1 VSFFL
6 GKERET
12 ENPVELPIDVLHR
25 HLMAIGASGSGKT
38 VLCKCLM
45 EEAVRHNIPVVIVDP
60 QGDISSL
67 ALKGDPEKM
76 ESRGIPLTMQEE
88 FFEKARIGIFTPAS
102 SKGITISVNP
112 LSFPSPDT
120 PHEEA
125 ILALDLT
132 ATSLSSFLGYDL
144 SSDSGKGAKAYLFT
158 LLEHL
163 WRKGENVSDMG
174 HMAEL
179 VLNPPSEIAQM
190 LQSFVT
196 KKEPQEIARKLR
208 FLTVGTPSLMF
219 QKGVQID
226 MDMFM
231 DKSDGK
237 VPLNIIY
244 MNTLSSTNDKQFFLA
259 TLLRELYCWMLKN
272 PAEDIQL
279 LFYVDEIAPYIPPY
293 PRNPPPK
300 EAYAFL
306 FKQARKYG
314 VGLVAA
320 TQNITDIDYKAL
332 AQVNT
337 WCLGRLMTQQDIAR
351 VKQIIQSIDP
361 THAESVLQKLP
372 SLRTGEFLMLS
383 PDVYEDVVNFQVRW
397 LVTDHLTMDEQD
409 IPEALAPDTKQ
420 FFEKFLKKPEPPEKK
435 KQRIRKTVPEPEV
448 EPAAEPEVLPEPSS
462 PLPLRPS
469 KPLAERI
476 KLLLNS
482 ARRCVSAEYVAEN
495 LDVDKKDAEKA
506 LRSLIRSKV
515 VKRSKVKGEK
525 EYLYW
530 LSKFGFD
537 PSKNIL
543 GELLAVPNRITQ
555 VEAFKRAK
563 SWLEGGFFSKKE
575 EFYDATFSHM
585 PIWMVSA
592 TRQAKRL
599 FFFRKE
605 ELDTF
610 YMSATTGAMIS
621 IEKDA
626 VLFHRLI
633 TKSAGKLKDLDD
645 DDEITFIPRLPK
657 EVPRIP
663 KVKIGRDEIYQTLK
677 LTLGV
682 SPVSSELVML
692 PVWSLKVRHKKK
704 KKKRT
709 IVMDAATGRRLVGH
723 FRQQRSST
731 RKPQRSSTR
740 KR

>member
-1 VSFFL
+1 MRRSNVSFFL
-6 GKERET
+6 GKKQGTET
-12 ENPVELPIDVLHR
+12 PVELPVQALHR

-38 VLCKCLM
+38 VLCKCMM

-67 ALKGDPEKM
+67 TLKGDPVTM
-76 ESRGIPLTMQEE
+76 ENHGIPLNMQEE
-88 FFEKARIGIFTPAS
+88 FFEKARIAIFTPAS
-102 SKGITISVNP
+102 SKGIPISVNP
-112 LSFPSPDT
+112 LSFPSEDT

-125 ILALDLT
+125 ILALDMT

-144 SSDSGKGAKAYLFT
+144 DSDAGKGAKAYIFT

-163 WRKGENVSDMG
+163 WRKGETIKDMG
-174 HMAEL
+174 HMAEI
-179 VLNPPSEIAQM
+179 VLKPPEEIAEM

-196 KKEPQEIARKLR
+196 KRDPEEIARKLR

-226 MDMFM
+226 MRMFM

-259 TLLRELYCWMLKN
+259 TILRELYCWMLKN
-272 PAEDIQL
+272 PSEDIQM

-361 THAESVLQKLP
+361 THAEAVLQKLP

-397 LVTDHLTMDEQD
+397 LVTAHLTMDEKD
-409 IPEALAPDTKQ
+409 IPQALSPETKQ
-420 FFEKFLKKPEPPEKK
+420 FFKKFLQKQEKTEKISKPD
-435 KQRIRKTVPEPEV
+435 
-448 EPAAEPEVLPEPSS
+448 ALPVHPQ
-462 PLPLRPS
+462 PPS
-469 KPLAERI
+469 KTLAERI

-482 ARRCVSAEYVAEN
+482 VRQSVSADYVAEN
-495 LDVDKKDAEKA
+495 LNVLVNDAEKV
-506 LRSLIRSKV
+506 LNSLVRSKV
-515 VKRSKVKGEK
+515 VKKSRVQGNE

-530 LSKFGFD
+530 LSKFGFE
-537 PSKNIL
+537 PSKNVL
-543 GELLAVPNRITQ
+543 GEVLAVPTRITQ

-563 SWLEGGFFSKKE
+563 SWLEGGFLSKKE
-575 EFYDATFSHM
+575 EIYDATFSHM
-585 PIWMVSA
+585 PIWKVSA
-592 TRQAKRL
+592 TRQSKRL
-599 FFFRKE
+599 FFFSRE
-605 ELDTF
+605 ELDS
-610 YMSATTGAMIS
+610 YYLSGSTGALIS
-621 IEKDA
+621 IEKDTM
-626 VLFHRLI
+626 LFHKLI

-663 KVKIGRDEIYQTLK
+663 KVKIGRDKIYLTLQ

-682 SPVSSELVML
+682 RPVSSDLVLL
-692 PVWSLKVRHKKK
+692 PVWTFKVRHKKK

-709 IVMDAATGRRLVGH
+709 IIIDAATGRKIIGH
-723 FRQQRSST
+723 LRS
-731 RKPQRSSTR
+731 QHNSTR

>member
-6 GKERET
+6 GKEQGT
-12 ENPVELPIDVLHR
+12 QTPVELPVEALHR

-38 VLCKCLM
+38 VLCKCMM

-67 ALKGDPEKM
+67 ALKGDPETI
-76 ESRGIPLTMQEE
+76 ESHGIPLTMQDE
-88 FFEKARIGIFTPAS
+88 FFEKARIAIFTPAS
-102 SKGITISVNP
+102 SKGIPISVNP
-112 LSFPSPDT
+112 LSFPSEDT

-125 ILALDLT
+125 ILAIDMT

-144 SSDSGKGAKAYLFT
+144 DSDAGKGAKAYLFT

-163 WRKGENVSDMG
+163 WRKGETIKDMG
-174 HMAEL
+174 HMAEI
-179 VLNPPSEIAQM
+179 VLKPPTEIAEM

-196 KKEPQEIARKLR
+196 KRDPEDIARKLR

-272 PAEDIQL
+272 PSEDIQL
-279 LFYVDEIAPYIPPY
+279 LFYVDEIALYIPPY

-361 THAESVLQKLP
+361 THAEAVLQKLP

-397 LVTDHLTMDEQD
+397 LVTAHLTMDEQD
-409 IPEALAPDTKQ
+409 IPQALAPETKQ
-420 FFEKFLKKPEPPEKK
+420 FFNKFLQKQEKTEKISKP
-435 KQRIRKTVPEPEV
+435 
-448 EPAAEPEVLPEPSS
+448 ALPSAPTQ
-462 PLPLRPS
+462 PPS
-469 KPLAERI
+469 KTLAERI
-476 KLLLNS
+476 QLLLNS
-482 ARRCVSAEYVAEN
+482 VRQSVSAEYVAEN
-495 LDVDKKDAEKA
+495 LSVLVNDAEKA
-506 LRSLIRSKV
+506 LNSLVRSKV
-515 VKRSKVKGEK
+515 VKKSRVKGDE

-530 LSKFGFD
+530 LSKFGFE
-537 PSKNIL
+537 PSKNVM
-543 GELLAVPNRITQ
+543 GEVLAVPTRITQ
-555 VEAFKRAK
+555 VDAFKRAK
-563 SWLEGGFFSKKE
+563 SWLEGGFLNKKE
-575 EFYDATFSHM
+575 EIYDATFSHM
-585 PIWMVSA
+585 PIWKVSA
-592 TRQAKRL
+592 TRQSKRL
-599 FFFRKE
+599 FFFSRE
-605 ELDTF
+605 ELDS
-610 YMSATTGAMIS
+610 YYLSGTTGALIS

-626 VLFHRLI
+626 MLFHKLI

-663 KVKIGRDEIYQTLK
+663 KVKIGRDKIYSTLK

-682 SPVSSELVML
+682 RPVSSELVML
-692 PVWSLKVRHKKK
+692 PVWTLKVRHKKK
-704 KKKRT
+704 QKKRT
-709 IVMDAATGRRLVGH
+709 IIMDAATGRRIVGH
-723 FRQQRSST
+723 FRS
-731 RKPQRSSTR
+731 QRSSTR

>member
-1 VSFFL
+1 LSFFL
-6 GKERET
+6 GKEQRTET
-12 ENPVELPIDVLHR
+12 PVELPVDALHR
-25 HLMAIGASGSGKT
+25 HLMALGASGSGKT

-45 EEAVRHNIPVVIVDP
+45 EEAVRHDIPVVIVDP

-76 ESRGIPLTMQEE
+76 ESRGIPLAMQEE
-88 FFEKARIGIFTPAS
+88 YFEKARIAIFTPAS
-102 SKGITISVNP
+102 SKGIPISVNP
-112 LSFPSPDT
+112 LSFPSRDT

-125 ILALDLT
+125 ILALDMT

-144 SSDSGKGAKAYLFT
+144 ASDAGKGAKAYLFT
-158 LLEHL
+158 LLEYL
-163 WRKGENVSDMG
+163 WRKGETVRDMG
-174 HMAEL
+174 HMAEI
-179 VLNPPSEIAQM
+179 VLKPPTEIAEM

-196 KKEPQEIARKLR
+196 KREPQEIARKLR
-208 FLTVGTPSLMF
+208 FLTVGTPALMF

-231 DKSDGK
+231 DRSDGK

-272 PAEDIQL
+272 PSEDIQL

-337 WCLGRLMTQQDIAR
+337 WCLGRMMTQQDIAR

-361 THAESVLQKLP
+361 THAETVLQKLP

-383 PDVYEDVVNFQVRW
+383 PDVYDDVVNFQVRW
-397 LVTDHLTMDEQD
+397 LVTDHMTMDEKD
-409 IPEALAPDTKQ
+409 IPQSLSPETKQ
-420 FFEKFLKKPEPPEKK
+420 FFKKFLKKKEKK
-435 KQRIRKTVPEPEV
+435 EKQAVK
-448 EPAAEPEVLPEPSS
+448 PATPSA
-462 PLPLRPS
+462 PPQPPS
-469 KPLAERI
+469 KTLAERI

-482 ARRCVSAEYVAEN
+482 VRQSVSAEYVAEN
-495 LDVDKKDAEKA
+495 LNVLVKDAENA
-506 LRSLIRSKV
+506 LNSLVKSKV
-515 VKRSKVKGEK
+515 VKKSRAKGDE

-530 LSKFGFD
+530 LSKFGFE
-537 PSKNIL
+537 PSKNVL
-543 GELLAVPNRITQ
+543 GEVLAIPTRVTQ

-563 SWLEGGFFSKKE
+563 SWLEKGGFFSKNE

-585 PIWMVSA
+585 PIWKVSA
-592 TRQAKRL
+592 TRKAKHL
-599 FFFRKE
+599 FFFNRE
-605 ELDTF
+605 ELDT
-610 YMSATTGAMIS
+610 YYLSATTGALIS

-626 VLFHRLI
+626 MLFHKLMK
-633 TKSAGKLKDLDD
+633 KSAEKLKDLDD
-645 DDEITFIPRLPK
+645 DDDIAFIPRLPK

-663 KVKIGRDEIYQTLK
+663 KIRMGRNKIYSTLK

-682 SPVSSELVML
+682 IPVSSEIVLL

-709 IVMDAATGRRLVGH
+709 IVMDAATGRRLVGY
-723 FRQQRSST
+723 FKRQRG
-731 RKPQRSSTR
+731 STR

>member
-1 VSFFL
+1 MSFFL
-6 GKERET
+6 GKKQGTET
-12 ENPVELPIDVLHR
+12 PVELPIEALHR

-38 VLCKCLM
+38 VLCKCMM

-67 ALKGDPEKM
+67 ALKGDPETM
-76 ESRGIPLTMQEE
+76 ESHGIPLTLQEE
-88 FFEKARIGIFTPAS
+88 FFEKARIAIFTPAS
-102 SKGITISVNP
+102 SKGIPISVNP
-112 LSFPSPDT
+112 LSFPSEDT

-125 ILALDLT
+125 ILALDMT

-144 SSDSGKGAKAYLFT
+144 ASDAGKGAKAYLFT

-163 WRKGENVSDMG
+163 WRKGETIKDMG
-174 HMAEL
+174 HMAEI
-179 VLNPPSEIAQM
+179 VLKPPTEIAEM

-196 KKEPQEIARKLR
+196 KREPEEIARKLR

-244 MNTLSSTNDKQFFLA
+244 LNTLSSSNDKEFFLA

-361 THAESVLQKLP
+361 THAEAVLQKLP

-397 LVTDHLTMDEQD
+397 LVTEHKTMDEQD
-409 IPEALAPDTKQ
+409 IPQALAPETKQ
-420 FFEKFLKKPEPPEKK
+420 FFKKFLQKQEKTEKISKPALPSAPP
-435 KQRIRKTVPEPEV
+435 QP
-448 EPAAEPEVLPEPSS
+448 
-462 PLPLRPS
+462 PS
-469 KPLAERI
+469 KTLAERI
-476 KLLLNS
+476 QLVLNS
-482 ARRCVSAEYVAEN
+482 VRQSVSAEYVAEN
-495 LDVDKKDAEKA
+495 LSVLVNDAEKA
-506 LRSLIRSKV
+506 LNSLVRSKV
-515 VKRSKVKGEK
+515 VKKSRVEGDE

-530 LSKFGFD
+530 LSKFGFE
-537 PSKNIL
+537 PSKNVM
-543 GELLAVPNRITQ
+543 GEVLAIPTRITQ

-585 PIWMVSA
+585 PIWKVSA
-592 TRQAKRL
+592 TRQSKRL
-599 FFFRKE
+599 FFFSKE
-605 ELDTF
+605 ELDT
-610 YMSATTGAMIS
+610 YYLSGTTGALIS

-626 VLFHRLI
+626 MLFHKLI

-663 KVKIGRDEIYQTLK
+663 KVKIGRDKIYSTLR

-682 SPVSSELVML
+682 RPVSSELVLL
-692 PVWSLKVRHKKK
+692 PVWSLKVKHKKK

-709 IVMDAATGRRLVGH
+709 IIMDAATGRRIVGH
-723 FRQQRSST
+723 FRS
-731 RKPQRSSTR
+731 QRSSTR

>member
-1 VSFFL
+1 MSFFL
-6 GKERET
+6 GRERGTET
-12 ENPVELPIDVLHR
+12 PVELPVEALHR
-25 HLMAIGASGSGKT
+25 HLMALGASGSGKT
-38 VLCKCLM
+38 VLCKCMM
-45 EEAVRHNIPVVIVDP
+45 EEAVRHDIPVVIVDP

-67 ALKGDPEKM
+67 ALKGNPEEIK
-76 ESRGIPLTMQEE
+76 SHGIPLTMQEE
-88 FFEKARIGIFTPAS
+88 YFDKARIAIFTPAS
-102 SKGITISVNP
+102 SKGIPISVNP
-112 LSFPSPDT
+112 LSFPSKDT

-125 ILALDLT
+125 ILALDMT

-144 SSDSGKGAKAYLFT
+144 GSDAGKGAKAYLFT
-158 LLEHL
+158 LLENL
-163 WRKGENVSDMG
+163 WRKGETIKDMA
-174 HMAEL
+174 HMAEI

-196 KKEPQEIARKLR
+196 KREPQEIARKLR

-231 DKSDGK
+231 DRSDGK
-237 VPLNIIY
+237 VPVNIIY
-244 MNTLSSTNDKQFFLA
+244 LNTLNSTNDKQFFLA

-272 PAEDIQL
+272 PSEDIQL

-337 WCLGRLMTQQDIAR
+337 WCLGRMMTQQDIAR

-361 THAESVLQKLP
+361 TNAETVLQKLP

-383 PDVYEDVVNFQVRW
+383 PDVYDDVVNFQVRW
-397 LVTDHLTMDEQD
+397 LVTDHLTLDEKD
-409 IPEALAPDTKQ
+409 LPASLSPEAKQ
-420 FFEKFLKKPEPPEKK
+420 FFEKYQLKQKEKVKKPVAPSPP
-435 KQRIRKTVPEPEV
+435 
-448 EPAAEPEVLPEPSS
+448 
-462 PLPLRPS
+462 PS
-469 KPLAERI
+469 KSIAERI

-482 ARRCVSAEYVAEN
+482 VRQSVSAEYVAEN
-495 LDVDKKDAEKA
+495 LGVIVEDAEKA
-506 LRSLIRSKV
+506 LNSLVRSKI
-515 VKRSKVKGEK
+515 VKKSRVRGDE

-530 LSKFGFD
+530 LSKFGFE
-537 PSKNIL
+537 PSKNVL
-543 GELLAVPNRITQ
+543 GEVLAIPTRITQ
-555 VEAFKRAK
+555 VEAFNRAK
-563 SWLEGGFFSKKE
+563 SLLEGGLLFKKE
-575 EFYDATFSHM
+575 EFYDAKFSHM
-585 PIWMVSA
+585 PIWKVSA
-592 TRQAKRL
+592 TRKAKHL
-599 FFFRKE
+599 FFFRRE
-605 ELDTF
+605 EVDT
-610 YMSATTGAMIS
+610 YYLSATTGAMIS
-621 IEKDA
+621 LEKGA
-626 VLFHRLI
+626 MLFHKLV
-633 TKSAGKLKDLDD
+633 TKSAEKLKNLDD
-645 DDEITFIPRLPK
+645 DDDITFIPRLPK

-663 KVKIGRDEIYQTLK
+663 KIKMGRDKIYSTLQ

-682 SPVSSELVML
+682 SPVYSELVLL
-692 PVWSLKVRHKKK
+692 PVWTLKVRHKKK
-704 KKKRT
+704 KKKRS

-723 FRQQRSST
+723 FKQQR
-731 RKPQRSSTR
+731 RSTR

>member
-1 VSFFL
+1 MSFFL
-6 GKERET
+6 GKQQGTET
-12 ENPVELPIDVLHR
+12 PVELPVEALHR
-25 HLMAIGASGSGKT
+25 HLMALGASGSGKT
-38 VLCKCLM
+38 VLCKCIM
-45 EEAVRHNIPVVIVDP
+45 EEAIRHDIPLVIVDP

-67 ALKGDPEKM
+67 ALKGDPEEM
-76 ESRGIPLTMQEE
+76 EQHGIPASLQEE
-88 FFEKARIGIFTPAS
+88 FFEKARVAIFTPAS
-102 SKGITISVNP
+102 SKGIPISVNP
-112 LSFPSPDT
+112 LSFPSEET
-120 PHEEA
+120 SHEEA

-163 WRKGENVSDMG
+163 WKKGETIRDMG
-174 HMAEL
+174 HMAEV
-179 VLNPPSEIAQM
+179 VLKPPQEIAEM

-272 PAEDIQL
+272 PSEDIQL

-332 AQVNT
+332 SQVNT
-337 WCLGRLMTQQDIAR
+337 WCLGRMMTQQDISR

-361 THAESVLQKLP
+361 THADAVLQKLP
-372 SLRTGEFLMLS
+372 SLRTGEFLLLS
-383 PDVYEDVVNFQVRW
+383 PDVYDDIVNFQVRW
-397 LVTDHLTMDEQD
+397 LVTDHKTLDEQD
-409 IPEALAPDTKQ
+409 IPASISPETIKFFKQ
-420 FFEKFLKKPEPPEKK
+420 FQTQPEPKH
-435 KQRIRKTVPEPEV
+435 KTAKATKTAPRVHVPETS
-448 EPAAEPEVLPEPSS
+448 LPD
-462 PLPLRPS
+462 
-469 KPLAERI
+469 RI

-482 ARRCVSAEYVAEN
+482 VRQSVSAEYVAADLN
-495 LDVDKKDAEKA
+495 VLVKDAEKA
-506 LRSLIRSKV
+506 LNALVRSKD
-515 VKRSKVKGEK
+515 VKKSRVKGDP

-530 LSKFGFD
+530 LSKFGFE
-537 PSKNIL
+537 PSKNVL
-543 GELLAVPNRITQ
+543 GEVLAVSTRITQ
-555 VEAFKRAK
+555 VDAFKIAK

-585 PIWMVSA
+585 PIWKVDA
-592 TRQAKRL
+592 TRKAKHL

-605 ELDTF
+605 ELET
-610 YMSATTGAMIS
+610 YYLSATTGAMIS
-621 IEKDA
+621 IEKDEM
-626 VLFHRLI
+626 LFHKLM
-633 TKSAGKLKDLDD
+633 TKSAAKLKDLDD
-645 DDEITFIPRLPK
+645 DYDITFIPRLPK
-657 EVPRIP
+657 EIPRIP
-663 KVKIGRDEIYQTLK
+663 KIKMGRDKIYSTLK
-677 LTLGV
+677 LTLGAI
-682 SPVSSELVML
+682 PVSSEIVLL
-692 PVWSLKVRHKKK
+692 PVWSLKVRHKKS

-709 IVMDAATGRRLVGH
+709 IVMDAATGRKIVGR
-723 FRQQRSST
+723 FKTQR
-731 RKPQRSSTR
+731 KSTR

>member
-1 VSFFL
+1 MSFFL
-6 GKERET
+6 GRERGTET
-12 ENPVELPIDVLHR
+12 PVELPVEALHR
-25 HLMAIGASGSGKT
+25 HLMALGASGSGKT
-38 VLCKCLM
+38 VLCKCMM
-45 EEAVRHNIPVVIVDP
+45 EEAVRHDIPVVIVDP

-67 ALKGDPEKM
+67 ALKGDPEEM
-76 ESRGIPLTMQEE
+76 ESHGIPLTMQEE
-88 FFEKARIGIFTPAS
+88 YFDKARIAIFTPAS
-102 SKGITISVNP
+102 SKGIPISVNP
-112 LSFPSPDT
+112 LSFPSKDT

-125 ILALDLT
+125 ILALDMT

-144 SSDSGKGAKAYLFT
+144 GSDAGKGAKAYLFT

-163 WRKGENVSDMG
+163 WRKGETIKDMAQ
-174 HMAEL
+174 MAEI

-196 KKEPQEIARKLR
+196 KREPQEIARKLR

-231 DKSDGK
+231 DRSDGK

-272 PAEDIQL
+272 PSEDIQL

-337 WCLGRLMTQQDIAR
+337 WCLGRMMTQQDIAR

-361 THAESVLQKLP
+361 THAETVLQKLP

-383 PDVYEDVVNFQVRW
+383 PDVYDDVVNFQVRW
-397 LVTDHLTMDEQD
+397 LVTDHLTLDEKD
-409 IPEALAPDTKQ
+409 IPASLSPEAKQ
-420 FFEKFLKKPEPPEKK
+420 FFAKYQMKQKEKAKKPVAPSPP
-435 KQRIRKTVPEPEV
+435 
-448 EPAAEPEVLPEPSS
+448 
-462 PLPLRPS
+462 PS
-469 KPLAERI
+469 KSVAERI
-476 KLLLNS
+476 KLFLNS
-482 ARRCVSAEYVAEN
+482 VRQSVSAEYVAEN
-495 LDVDKKDAEKA
+495 LGVIVEDAEKA
-506 LRSLIRSKV
+506 LNSLVRSKV
-515 VKRSKVKGEK
+515 VKKSRVRGDE

-530 LSKFGFD
+530 LSKFGFE
-537 PSKNIL
+537 PSKNVL
-543 GELLAVPNRITQ
+543 GEVLAIPTRITQ
-555 VEAFKRAK
+555 VEAFNRAK
-563 SWLEGGFFSKKE
+563 SLLEGGLFIKKE
-575 EFYDATFSHM
+575 EFYDASFSHM
-585 PIWMVSA
+585 PIWKVSA
-592 TRQAKRL
+592 TRKAKHL
-599 FFFRKE
+599 FFFRRE
-605 ELDTF
+605 ELDT
-610 YMSATTGAMIS
+610 YYVSATTGAMIS
-621 IEKDA
+621 LERGA
-626 VLFHRLI
+626 MLFHKVM

-645 DDEITFIPRLPK
+645 DDDITFIPRLPK
-657 EVPRIP
+657 EVPRLP
-663 KVKIGRDEIYQTLK
+663 KIKMGRDKIYSILR

-682 SPVSSELVML
+682 TPVSSEIVLL
-692 PVWSLKVRHKKK
+692 PVWTLKVRHKKK
-704 KKKRT
+704 KKKRS

-723 FRQQRSST
+723 FKTKRR
-731 RKPQRSSTR
+731 STR

>member
-1 VSFFL
+1 MSFFL
-6 GKERET
+6 GKQQKTET
-12 ENPVELPIDVLHR
+12 TVELPIEALHR
-25 HLMAIGASGSGKT
+25 HLMALGASGSGKT
-38 VLCKCLM
+38 VLCKCIM
-45 EEAVRHNIPVVIVDP
+45 EEAVRNDIPLVIVDP
-60 QGDISSL
+60 QGDIASL
-67 ALKGDPEKM
+67 ALKGDPEQI
-76 ESRGIPLTMQEE
+76 ENHGIPLSMQEE
-88 FFEKARIGIFTPAS
+88 YFEKARVAIFTPAS
-102 SKGITISVNP
+102 SKGIPLSVNP
-112 LSFPSPDT
+112 LSFPSEGT

-132 ATSLSSFLGYDL
+132 ATSLSSFLGYEL
-144 SSDSGKGAKAYLFT
+144 ASDAGKGAKAYLFT

-163 WRKGENVSDMG
+163 WSKGKTVRDMG

-179 VLNPPSEIAQM
+179 VLKPPQAIAEM
-190 LQSFVT
+190 LHSFVT
-196 KKEPQEIARKLR
+196 KREPQEIARKLR

-272 PAEDIQL
+272 PSEDIQL

-332 AQVNT
+332 SQVNT
-337 WCLGRLMTQQDIAR
+337 WCLGRMMTQQDIAR

-361 THAESVLQKLP
+361 THAETVLNKLP

-383 PDVYEDVVNFQVRW
+383 PDVYDDVINFQVRW
-397 LVTDHLTMDEQD
+397 LVSDHKTLDEKD
-409 IPEALAPDTKQ
+409 IPTSMSSETKKFFKQ
-420 FFEKFLKKPEPPEKK
+420 FQTTQKP
-435 KQRIRKTVPEPEV
+435 KQKTV
-448 EPAAEPEVLPEPSS
+448 
-462 PLPLRPS
+462 
-469 KPLAERI
+469 KPVPHPPKTKTLTERI
-476 KLLLNS
+476 TLLLNS
-482 ARRCVSAEYVAEN
+482 VRQSVSAEFVAED
-495 LDVDKKDAEKA
+495 LDVSIKEAEKA
-506 LRSLIRSKV
+506 LNSLVRSKV
-515 VKRSKVKGEK
+515 VKKSRAKGDQQN
-525 EYLYW
+525 LYW
-530 LSKFGFD
+530 LAKFGFE
-537 PSKNIL
+537 PSKNVL
-543 GELLAVPNRITQ
+543 GEVLAIPTRITQ

-563 SWLEGGFFSKKE
+563 SCLEGGFFSKNE

-585 PIWMVSA
+585 PIWKVTA
-592 TRQAKRL
+592 TRQAKHL

-605 ELDTF
+605 EVETF
-610 YMSATTGAMIS
+610 YLSATTGAMIS
-621 IEKDA
+621 IEKDEMI
-626 VLFHRLI
+626 FHKLVM
-633 TKSAGKLKDLDD
+633 KSAAKLKDLDD
-645 DDEITFIPRLPK
+645 DDNIIFIPRLPK
-657 EVPRIP
+657 EISKIP
-663 KVKIGRDEIYQTLK
+663 KIKMSRNKIYSKLK

-682 SPVSSELVML
+682 LPVSSEIVLL
-692 PVWSLKVRHKKK
+692 PVWTLKVKHKKK
-704 KKKRT
+704 KKKRS
-709 IVMDAATGRRLVGH
+709 IVMDAATGRTIVGR
-723 FRQQRSST
+723 FKPRRSS
-731 RKPQRSSTR
+731 R

>member
-6 GKERET
+6 GKEQGTET
-12 ENPVELPIDVLHR
+12 PVELPVEALHR

-38 VLCKCLM
+38 VLCKCMM

-67 ALKGDPEKM
+67 ALKGDPETI
-76 ESRGIPLTMQEE
+76 ESHGIPLTMQDE
-88 FFEKARIGIFTPAS
+88 FFEKARIAIFTPAS
-102 SKGITISVNP
+102 SKGIPISVNP
-112 LSFPSPDT
+112 LSFPSEDT

-125 ILALDLT
+125 ILAIDMT

-144 SSDSGKGAKAYLFT
+144 DSDAGKGAKAYLFT

-163 WRKGENVSDMG
+163 WRKGETIKDMG
-174 HMAEL
+174 HMAEI
-179 VLNPPSEIAQM
+179 VLKPPTEIAEM

-196 KKEPQEIARKLR
+196 KRDPEDIARKLR

-272 PAEDIQL
+272 PSEDIQL
-279 LFYVDEIAPYIPPY
+279 LFYVDEIALYIPPY

-361 THAESVLQKLP
+361 THAEAVLQKLP

-397 LVTDHLTMDEQD
+397 LVTAHLTMDEQD
-409 IPEALAPDTKQ
+409 IPQALAPETKQ
-420 FFEKFLKKPEPPEKK
+420 FFNKFLQKQEKTEKISKPALPSAPP
-435 KQRIRKTVPEPEV
+435 QP
-448 EPAAEPEVLPEPSS
+448 
-462 PLPLRPS
+462 PS
-469 KPLAERI
+469 KTLAERI
-476 KLLLNS
+476 QLLLNS
-482 ARRCVSAEYVAEN
+482 VRQSVSAEYVAEN
-495 LDVDKKDAEKA
+495 LSVLVNDAEKA
-506 LRSLIRSKV
+506 LNSLVRSKV
-515 VKRSKVKGEK
+515 VKKSRVKGDE

-530 LSKFGFD
+530 LSKFGFE
-537 PSKNIL
+537 PSKNVM
-543 GELLAVPNRITQ
+543 GEVLAVPTRITQ
-555 VEAFKRAK
+555 VDAFKRAK
-563 SWLEGGFFSKKE
+563 SWLEGGFLNKKE
-575 EFYDATFSHM
+575 EIYDATFSHM
-585 PIWMVSA
+585 PIWKVSA
-592 TRQAKRL
+592 TRQSKRL
-599 FFFRKE
+599 FFFSRE
-605 ELDTF
+605 ELDS
-610 YMSATTGAMIS
+610 YYLSGTTGALIS

-626 VLFHRLI
+626 MLFHKLI

-663 KVKIGRDEIYQTLK
+663 KVKIGRDKIYSTLR

-682 SPVSSELVML
+682 RPVSSELVML
-692 PVWSLKVRHKKK
+692 PVWTLKVRHKKK
-704 KKKRT
+704 QKKRT
-709 IVMDAATGRRLVGH
+709 IIMDAATGRRIVGH
-723 FRQQRSST
+723 FRS
-731 RKPQRSSTR
+731 QRSSTR

>member
-1 VSFFL
+1 LSFFL
-6 GKERET
+6 GKERGTET
-12 ENPVELPIDVLHR
+12 PVELPVEALHR
-25 HLMAIGASGSGKT
+25 HLMALGASGSGKT
-38 VLCKCLM
+38 VLCKCMM
-45 EEAVRHNIPVVIVDP
+45 EEAVRHGIPVVIVDP

-67 ALKGDPEKM
+67 ALKGDPEEM
-76 ESRGIPLTMQEE
+76 ESHGIPLTMQEE
-88 FFEKARIGIFTPAS
+88 YFDKARIAIFTPAS
-102 SKGITISVNP
+102 SKGIPISVNP
-112 LSFPSPDT
+112 LSFPSKDT

-125 ILALDLT
+125 ILALDMT

-144 SSDSGKGAKAYLFT
+144 GSDAGKGAKAYLFT

-163 WRKGENVSDMG
+163 WRKGETIKDMAR
-174 HMAEL
+174 MAEIVLKPPQEITETLQYL
-179 VLNPPSEIAQM
+179 VK
-190 LQSFVT
+190 

-244 MNTLSSTNDKQFFLA
+244 LNTLSSTNDKQFFLA

-272 PAEDIQL
+272 PSEDIQL

-337 WCLGRLMTQQDIAR
+337 WCLGRMMTRQDIAR

-361 THAESVLQKLP
+361 IHAEMVLQKLP

-383 PDVYEDVVNFQVRW
+383 PDVYDNVVNFQVRW
-397 LVTDHLTMDEQD
+397 LVTDHLTLDEKD
-409 IPEALAPDTKQ
+409 LP
-420 FFEKFLKKPEPPEKK
+420 KFLSSESKRFFAKYQLKLKKKAKKPVAPSPP
-435 KQRIRKTVPEPEV
+435 
-448 EPAAEPEVLPEPSS
+448 
-462 PLPLRPS
+462 PS
-469 KPLAERI
+469 KSIAERI
-476 KLLLNS
+476 KLFLNS
-482 ARRCVSAEYVAEN
+482 VRQSVSAEYVAEN
-495 LDVDKKDAEKA
+495 LNVNVEDTEKA
-506 LRSLIRSKV
+506 LHSLVRSKV
-515 VKRSKVKGEK
+515 VKKSQVRGDE

-530 LSKFGFD
+530 LSKFGFE
-537 PSKNIL
+537 PSKNVL
-543 GELLAVPNRITQ
+543 GEVLVIPTRITQ
-555 VEAFKRAK
+555 VKALNRAK
-563 SWLEGGFFSKKE
+563 SLLEGGLFIKKE
-575 EFYDATFSHM
+575 EFYDAKFSHF
-585 PIWMVSA
+585 PIWKVSA
-592 TRQAKRL
+592 TRKAKHL
-599 FFFRKE
+599 FFFRRE
-605 ELDTF
+605 ELDT
-610 YMSATTGAMIS
+610 YYVSATTGAMIS
-621 IEKDA
+621 LERG
-626 VLFHRLI
+626 VMLFHKMM

-645 DDEITFIPRLPK
+645 DDDITFIPRLPK
-657 EVPRIP
+657 EVPRLP
-663 KVKIGRDEIYQTLK
+663 KIKMGRDKIYSILR

-682 SPVSSELVML
+682 RPVSSEIVLL
-692 PVWSLKVRHKKK
+692 PVWTLKVRHKKK
-704 KKKRT
+704 KKKRS

-723 FRQQRSST
+723 F
-731 RKPQRSSTR
+731 KPRRRSTR

>member
-1 VSFFL
+1 MGMKTILSLFL

-12 ENPVELPIDVLHR
+12 ETRVELPIEALHR
-25 HLMAIGASGSGKT
+25 HLMALGASGSGKT
-38 VLCKCLM
+38 VLCKCMM

-67 ALKGDPEKM
+67 VLKGDPEEM
-76 ESRGIPLTMQEE
+76 ESHGIPMTMQEE
-88 FFEKARIGIFTPAS
+88 YFEKARISIFTPAS
-102 SKGITISVNP
+102 SKGIPISVNP
-112 LSFPSPDT
+112 LSFPSEAT

-144 SSDSGKGAKAYLFT
+144 TSDAGKGAKAYLFT
-158 LLEHL
+158 ILEYL
-163 WRKGENVSDMG
+163 WQKGETIKDMG
-174 HMAEL
+174 HMAEI
-179 VLNPPSEIAQM
+179 VMDPPSRITEK
-190 LQSFVT
+190 LQYLVT

-272 PAEDIQL
+272 PSEDIQL

-337 WCLGRLMTQQDIAR
+337 WCLGRMMTQQDISR

-361 THAESVLQKLP
+361 IHAVSVLQKLP
-372 SLRTGEFLMLS
+372 SLRTGEFLMLC
-383 PDVYEDVVNFQVRW
+383 PDVYDDVVNFQVRW
-397 LVTDHLTMDEQD
+397 LVTDHITMDEQS
-409 IPEALAPDTKQ
+409 ISKSISPEIRQ
-420 FFEKFLKKPEPPEKK
+420 FFEKFQIKQEKK
-435 KQRIRKTVPEPEV
+435 RKEV
-448 EPAAEPEVLPEPSS
+448 KPVAPS
-462 PLPLRPS
+462 PPS
-469 KPLAERI
+469 LKALTERI
-476 KLLLNS
+476 TILLNS
-482 ARRCVSAEYVAEN
+482 VRQSVSAEYVAEN
-495 LDVDKKDAEKA
+495 LNVVVKDAENALKA
-506 LRSLIRSKV
+506 LIRSKV
-515 VKRSKVKGEK
+515 VKKSRVKGDEK
-525 EYLYW
+525 YLYW
-530 LSKFGFD
+530 LSKFGFE
-537 PSKNIL
+537 PSKNVL
-543 GELLAVPNRITQ
+543 GEVLAIPTRITQ
-555 VEAFKRAK
+555 VDAFKRAK
-563 SWLEGGFFSKKE
+563 SWIEGGLFLKKE
-575 EFYDATFSHM
+575 EIYDATFSHM
-585 PIWMVSA
+585 PIWKVSA
-592 TRQAKRL
+592 TRKTKYL
-599 FFFRKE
+599 FFFRTE
-605 ELDTF
+605 EVDT
-610 YMSATTGAMIS
+610 YYLSATTGAMIS
-621 IEKDA
+621 LERGEM
-626 VLFHRLI
+626 LFHKLM
-633 TKSAGKLKDLDD
+633 TKSAEKLKGLDD
-645 DDEITFIPRLPK
+645 DDEITFIPRLPR
-657 EVPRIP
+657 EIPRIP
-663 KVKIGRDEIYQTLK
+663 KIKMGQDKIYSTLR

-682 SPVSSELVML
+682 MPVSSEIVLL
-692 PVWSLKVRHKKK
+692 PVWTLKVSHKKS
-704 KKKRT
+704 KKKRS
-709 IVMDAATGRRLVGH
+709 IMIDAATGRRLVGH
-723 FRQQRSST
+723 F
-731 RKPQRSSTR
+731 KPQRRSTR

>member
-1 VSFFL
+1 LSFFL
-6 GKERET
+6 GKEQGTET
-12 ENPVELPIDVLHR
+12 PVELPVDALHR
-25 HLMAIGASGSGKT
+25 HLMALGASGSGKT

-45 EEAVRHNIPVVIVDP
+45 EEAVRHDIPVVIVDP

-67 ALKGDPEKM
+67 ALKGDLEEM

-88 FFEKARIGIFTPAS
+88 YFEKSRIAIFTPAS
-102 SKGITISVNP
+102 SKGIPISVNP
-112 LSFPSPDT
+112 LSFPSRDT
-120 PHEEA
+120 SHEEA
-125 ILALDLT
+125 TLALDMT

-144 SSDSGKGAKAYLFT
+144 ASDSGKGAKAYLFT
-158 LLEHL
+158 LLEYL
-163 WRKGENVSDMG
+163 WRKEETVRDMG
-174 HMAEL
+174 HMAEI
-179 VLNPPSEIAQM
+179 VLKPPTEIAEM

-196 KKEPQEIARKLR
+196 KREPQEIARKLR
-208 FLTVGTPSLMF
+208 FLTVGTPALMF

-272 PAEDIQL
+272 PSEDIQL

-337 WCLGRLMTQQDIAR
+337 WCLGRMMTQQDIAR

-361 THAESVLQKLP
+361 THAEAVLQKLP

-397 LVTDHLTMDEQD
+397 LVTEHLTLDEKD
-409 IPEALAPDTKQ
+409 IPDALAPDTKQ
-420 FFEKFLKKPEPPEKK
+420 FFKKFLKKPEPPEKK
-435 KQRIRKTVPEPEV
+435 KQKTRKTVAEPEV
-448 EPAAEPEVLPEPSS
+448 EHAKPAAPPKPS
-462 PLPLRPS
+462 PPPPKPPS
-469 KPLAERI
+469 KPLTERI
-476 KLLLNS
+476 RLLLNS
-482 ARRCVSAEYVAEN
+482 ARQCVSTEYITEN
-495 LDVDKKDAEKA
+495 LDVEKKDAKKA
-506 LRSLIRSKV
+506 LRSLVRSKV
-515 VKRSKVKGEK
+515 VKRSKVKGEQK
-525 EYLYW
+525 YLYW
-530 LSKFGFD
+530 LSKFGFN

-555 VEAFKRAK
+555 VEAFKKSK
-563 SWLEGGFFSKKE
+563 SWLEKGSFFSKNE
-575 EFYDATFSHM
+575 EFYDAKFSYM
-585 PIWMVSA
+585 PVWKVTA
-592 TRQAKRL
+592 TRKAKHL
-599 FFFRKE
+599 FFFNRE
-605 ELDTF
+605 EEDT
-610 YMSATTGAMIS
+610 YYLSATTGALIS
-621 IEKDA
+621 IEKD
-626 VLFHRLI
+626 VMLFHKLI
-633 TKSAGKLKDLDD
+633 KKSAGKLKDLDD
-645 DDEITFIPRLPK
+645 DDDIAFIPRLPK

-663 KVKIGRDEIYQTLK
+663 KIKMERNKVYSTLN
-677 LTLGV
+677 LMLGV
-682 SPVSSELVML
+682 TPVSSEIVLL

-709 IVMDAATGRRLVGH
+709 IFMDAATGRRLIGH
-723 FRQQRSST
+723 FRPKR
-731 RKPQRSSTR
+731 RSTR

>member
-1 VSFFL
+1 MSFFL
-6 GKERET
+6 GKKQGTET
-12 ENPVELPIDVLHR
+12 PVKLPIDALHR

-38 VLCKCLM
+38 VLCKCMM

-60 QGDISSL
+60 QGDIASL
-67 ALKGDPEKM
+67 ALKGEPETI
-76 ESRGIPLTMQEE
+76 ESHGVPLTLQEE
-88 FFEKARIGIFTPAS
+88 FFENARIAIFTPAS
-102 SKGITISVNP
+102 SKGIPISVNP
-112 LSFPSPDT
+112 LSFPSEDT
-120 PHEEA
+120 PHDEA
-125 ILALDLT
+125 ILALDMT

-144 SSDSGKGAKAYLFT
+144 DSDAGKGAKAYLFT

-163 WRKGENVSDMG
+163 WQKGETIKDMG
-174 HMAEL
+174 HMAEI
-179 VLNPPSEIAQM
+179 VLKPPEEIAEM
-190 LQSFVT
+190 LYSFVT
-196 KKEPQEIARKLR
+196 KRDPEEIARKLR

-272 PAEDIQL
+272 PSENIQL

-351 VKQIIQSIDP
+351 VKKIIQSIDP

-383 PDVYEDVVNFQVRW
+383 PDVYDDVVNFQVRW
-397 LVTDHLTMDEQD
+397 LVTAHMTMDEQD
-409 IPEALAPDTKQ
+409 IPKALVAETKQ
-420 FFEKFLKKPEPPEKK
+420 FFKKFLQKQEKIKKTSKPVTLSTPP
-435 KQRIRKTVPEPEV
+435 QH
-448 EPAAEPEVLPEPSS
+448 
-462 PLPLRPS
+462 PS
-469 KPLAERI
+469 KTLAERI
-476 KLLLNS
+476 QLLLNS
-482 ARRCVSAEYVAEN
+482 VRKSVSADYVAEN
-495 LDVDKKDAEKA
+495 LNVLVNDAEKA
-506 LRSLIRSKV
+506 LSLLVRSKV
-515 VKRSKVKGEK
+515 VKKSRVKGDG

-530 LSKFGFD
+530 LSKFGFK
-537 PSKNIL
+537 PSKNVL
-543 GELLAVPNRITQ
+543 GEFLTIPTRITQ
-555 VEAFKRAK
+555 VEALKRAK
-563 SWLEGGFFSKKE
+563 SWLEGGFFSKNE
-575 EFYDATFSHM
+575 EIYDATYSHM
-585 PIWMVSA
+585 PIWKVST
-592 TRQAKRL
+592 TRKSKLL
-599 FFFRKE
+599 FFFSRE

-610 YMSATTGAMIS
+610 YLSGTTGALIS
-621 IEKDA
+621 IEKYA
-626 VLFHRLI
+626 MQFHKLI

-663 KVKIGRDEIYQTLK
+663 KVKIGRDKIYSTLR

-682 SPVSSELVML
+682 RPVSSELVLL
-692 PVWSLKVRHKKK
+692 PIWTLKVRHKRK

-709 IVMDAATGRRLVGH
+709 IIMDAATGRKIIGY
-723 FRQQRSST
+723 FRSQR
-731 RKPQRSSTR
+731 RSAR